1 MHQIF
6 FSRSGWE
13 DWGLPSVPLV
23 RERMPVLIDDD
34 LLFEDPNGPRPTVA
48 VNLWLQNLPL
58 DGAPAQKTWATYAQA
73 LKAWLEYLADVG
85 VHAFAERDTLRAAL
99 STFAEYRLTG
109 PLDARWD
116 VTTWNQQIKTVARF
130 YQWAVDEGHC
140 SAVPFTYAWVKR
152 FTEAGPVE
160 MKVNQ
165 AALRQPKAHTT
176 ITYLEDDYLQLF
188 LWALAGLGPGGEPD
202 NFRGRHLG
210 RNAAMAKLAV
220 SSGPRAQEFT
230 HLLTYELPTLPSN
243 PTVLPVPFPLS
254 AQITKGKK
262 ARETWIDLEALQE
275 VRQYM
280 DLDRSAITAGR
291 AYRPNPKLG
300 DPLLVGEADWE
311 GGRVDGHRRSWR
323 KLTLDER
330 LRLVTPDRAPAMIA
344 LQENGTPFSDWRTLF
359 RRTSLRIRRDF
370 EPRFPLVSPHVLR
383 HTFAMRT
390 LQKLVMGYYA
400 RAAALVRDTHEDAA
414 LALYLT
420 KHDPMLVLRDLLGH
434 SSVTTTEIYVK
445 RLDVQRIYRDFY
457 GKAGRES
464 GLASAEADA
473 EFENEDDAEW

>member
-1 MHQIF
+1 MHLIF

-34 LLFEDPNGPRPTVA
+34 LLFEDAEGPRPTVA

-58 DGAPAQKTWATYAQA
+58 ERAHAPRTWATYAQA
-73 LKAWLEYLADVG
+73 LKAWLEYLASVG
-85 VHAFAERDTLRAAL
+85 VHAFCDRDTLRAAL
-99 STFAEYRLTG
+99 SGFSEHRLTG

-116 VTTWNQQIKTVARF
+116 ITTWNQQVNTVARF
-130 YQWAVDEGHC
+130 YQWAVEENYC
-140 SAVPFTYAWVKR
+140 SAVPFNYALVQR
-152 FTEAGPVE
+152 FTEAGVVQV
-160 MKVNQ
+160 KRNQ
-165 AALRQPKAHTT
+165 ATLRQPKAHVT
-176 ITYLEDDYLQLF
+176 IKYLEDDFLQLF
-188 LWALAGLGPGGEPD
+188 LRALAGLGPGGEPD
-202 NFRGRHLG
+202 VFRGRHLG

-230 HLLTYELPTLPSN
+230 HLLTYELPTLPAR
-243 PTVLPVPFPLS
+243 PTGLPVPFPLA

-262 ARETWIDLEALQE
+262 PRETWADVDALEE
-275 VRQYM
+275 MWQYIE
-280 DLDRSAITAGR
+280 LDRAAITTGR
-291 AYRPNPKLG
+291 EYRPSPRLG
-300 DPLLVGEADWE
+300 GALRISEADWE
-311 GGRVDGHRRSWR
+311 GGRIDGRRRSWR
-323 KLTLDER
+323 RLTLEER
-330 LRLVTPDRAPAMIA
+330 LRLVTADGAPAVLA
-344 LQENGTPFSDWRTLF
+344 LQSDGTPFTDWRTLF

-400 RAAALVRDTHEDAA
+400 RAAALVKDTHEDAA

-434 SSVTTTEIYVK
+434 TSVTTTEIYVA
-445 RLDVQRIYRDFY
+445 RLDVQRIYREFY
-457 GKAGRES
+457 SKAGQPDGS
-464 GLASAEADA
+464 ASAEADA
-473 EFENEDDAEW
+473 EFEEEDAEW